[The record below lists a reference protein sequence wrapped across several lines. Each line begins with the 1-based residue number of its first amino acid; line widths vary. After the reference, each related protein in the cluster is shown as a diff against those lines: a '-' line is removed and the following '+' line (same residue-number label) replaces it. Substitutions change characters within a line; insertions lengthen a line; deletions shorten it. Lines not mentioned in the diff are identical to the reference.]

1 MCHNASKRM
10 LVTKTSLHSNVLIL
24 FSAGGNSVA
33 TGGAMVVGNGAAGGV
48 LRQRDEEL
56 MQLRSIAKDCKST
69 VPVKS

>member
-1 MCHNASKRM
+1 M

-33 TGGAMVVGNGAAGGV
+33 TGGAMVVGNGAAGV